1 MVVAL
6 SRAAN
11 DALMNAS
18 SDLDRRR
25 LHELALRAGYAFDP
39 CFTRFLEPSMEADAR
54 TAAREA
60 GVELALWG
68 GHDAAERRIA
78 AFYTDAPP
86 AEADYPLACLELQW
100 NSKYAEPG
108 HRDLLG
114 AVMGLGLERD
124 AVGDIAPG
132 EADGTAYLFVHR
144 DVETYITGNLDSAG
158 RAKLKLR
165 RAEMP
170 PRLKPPEGIS
180 LRVTV
185 SSFRLDAV
193 LAAGLKLS
201 RGEAQRLI
209 TSGQVKRNHAE
220 ILRGDARLEE
230 GDLLS
235 VRGHGR
241 VRVDGFEGLT
251 RKGRQAVR
259 LFRYTG

>member
-1 MVVAL
+1 
-6 SRAAN
+6 
-11 DALMNAS
+11 MNAI

-25 LHELALRAGYAFDP
+25 LRELALRASCSPAP
-39 CFTRFLEPSMEADAR
+39 RFTRFLEPSMERDAR
-54 TAAREA
+54 AAAHEA
-60 GVELALWG
+60 GVRLALWG
-68 GHDAAERRIA
+68 GYESAERRVG
-78 AFYTDAPP
+78 AFYAEEPP
-86 AEADYPLACLELQW
+86 AEADYPLACLELSW
-100 NSKYAEPG
+100 NPKYAEPG

-124 AVGDIAPG
+124 AIGDIALC
-132 EADGTAYLFVHR
+132 EAEGSACLFAHR
-144 DVETYITGNLDSAG
+144 DVEAYIIGNLDSAR
-158 RAKLKLR
+158 RARLKLR
-165 RAEMP
+165 RVDET
-170 PRLKPPEGIS
+170 PRLKPPEGIPM
-180 LRVTV
+180 RVTV

-209 TSGQVKRNHAE
+209 ESGQVKRNHIE

-241 VRVDGFEGLT
+241 MRVDGFEGLT

>member
-1 MVVAL
+1 
-6 SRAAN
+6 
-11 DALMNAS
+11 MNAN
-18 SDLDRRR
+18 SDLDKRR
-25 LHELALRAGYAFDP
+25 LRELALRACYAPVP
-39 CFTRFLEPSMEADAR
+39 CFTRFLEPSMERDAR
-54 TAAREA
+54 AAANEA
-60 GVELALWG
+60 GARLALWG
-68 GHDAAERRIA
+68 GHEDAERRIG
-78 AFYTDAPP
+78 AFYLDDLP
-86 AEADYPLACLELQW
+86 AEADYPLSCLELSW
-100 NSKYAEPG
+100 NPKYAEPG

-124 AVGDIAPG
+124 AVGDIALG
-132 EADGTAYLFVHR
+132 ESAGSAYLFAHR
-144 DVETYITGNLDSAG
+144 DVETYIIGNLDSAG

-165 RAEMP
+165 RIEGA
-170 PRLKPPEGIS
+170 PRLKPPEGVS

-201 RGEAQRLI
+201 RSEAQRLI
-209 TSGQVKRNHAE
+209 ESGQVKRNHIE
-220 ILRGDARLEE
+220 LLRGDARLEE

-241 VRVDGFEGLT
+241 MRVDGFEGLT

>member
-1 MVVAL
+1 
-6 SRAAN
+6 
-11 DALMNAS
+11 MNGN

-25 LHELALRAGYAFDP
+25 LRELALRASYAYEP
-39 CFTRFLEPSMEADAR
+39 SFTRFLEPTMESDAR
-54 TAAREA
+54 AAANETGAR
-60 GVELALWG
+60 LAMWG
-68 GHDAAERRIA
+68 GHDGAERRIA
-78 AFYTDAPP
+78 AFFADEPP
-86 AEADYPLACLELQW
+86 AEADYPLCCLELSW
-100 NSKYAEPG
+100 NPKYADPG

-124 AVGDIAPG
+124 AIGDIAMG
-132 EADGTAYLFVHR
+132 AEEGAAYLFVHR
-144 DVETYITGNLDSAG
+144 DVEAYILGNLDSAG

-165 RAEMP
+165 RVEGA
-170 PRLKPPEGIS
+170 PRLKPPEGVS

-209 TSGQVKRNHAE
+209 ESGLVKRNHAE
-220 ILRGDARLEE
+220 ILRGDARLDE

-241 VRVDGFEGLT
+241 MRVEGFDGLT

>member
-1 MVVAL
+1 
-6 SRAAN
+6 
-11 DALMNAS
+11 MNAA

-25 LHELALRAGYAFDP
+25 LRELALRSTYTGLP
-39 CFTRFLEPSMEADAR
+39 CFTRFLEPSLESDAR
-54 TAAREA
+54 AAANEA
-60 GVELALWG
+60 GARLALWG
-68 GHDAAERRIA
+68 GHADAERRIA
-78 AFYTDAPP
+78 AFYADEPP
-86 AEADYPLACLELQW
+86 AEADYPLVALELNW
-100 NSKYAEPG
+100 NPKYASPG

-132 EADGTAYLFVHR
+132 EADGTAWLFAHS
-144 DVETYITGNLDSAG
+144 DVESYILGNLESAG
-158 RAKLKLR
+158 RAKLKVR
-165 RAEMP
+165 RADEA
-170 PRLKPPEGIS
+170 PRLKPPEGVS
-180 LRVTV
+180 LRITV

-201 RGEAQRLI
+201 RSEAQRLI
-209 TSGQVKRNHAE
+209 ASGLVKRNHLE
-220 ILRGDARLEE
+220 ELRGDAHLEE

-241 VRVDGFEGLT
+241 MRVEGFEGLT

>member
-1 MVVAL
+1 
-6 SRAAN
+6 
-11 DALMNAS
+11 MNAN

-25 LHELALRAGYAFDP
+25 LRELALRASFAPVP
-39 CFTRFLEPSMEADAR
+39 CFTRFLEVSMERDAH
-54 TAAREA
+54 AAANEA
-60 GVELALWG
+60 GVQLALWG
-68 GHDAAERRIA
+68 GYDSAERCIA
-78 AFYTDAPP
+78 AFYADEPP
-86 AEADYPLACLELQW
+86 EPGDYPLACLELNW
-100 NSKYAEPG
+100 NPKYAEPG

-124 AVGDIAPG
+124 AVGDIALG
-132 EADGTAYLFVHR
+132 EREGTAYLFAHR
-144 DVETYITGNLDSAG
+144 DVEAYIIGNLDSAG

-165 RAEMP
+165 RAEDS
-170 PRLKPPEGIS
+170 PRLKAPEGIS

-201 RGEAQRLI
+201 RSEAQRLI
-209 TSGQVKRNHAE
+209 ESGQVKRNHVE
-220 ILRGDARLEE
+220 ILRGDAHLEE

-241 VRVDGFEGLT
+241 MRVEGFEGLT

>member
-1 MVVAL
+1 MRPA
-6 SRAAN
+6 
-11 DALMNAS
+11 
-18 SDLDRRR
+18 DLEARR
-25 LHELALRAGYAFDP
+25 LRELALRAHHTGLP
-39 CFTRFLEPSMEADAR
+39 CFTRFLEPSMEPEAR
-54 TAAREA
+54 AAANET
-60 GVELALWG
+60 GVQLALWG
-68 GHDAAERRIA
+68 GHEAAERRIA
-78 AFYTDAPP
+78 AFYADDSP
-86 AEADYPLACLELQW
+86 AEADYPLVCLELSW
-100 NSKYAEPG
+100 NAKYAEPG

-132 EADGTAYLFVHR
+132 EADGTAWLFAHR
-144 DVETYITGNLDSAG
+144 DVESYILGNLDAAG
-158 RAKLKLR
+158 RAKLKVR
-165 RAEMP
+165 CAEGA

-201 RGEAQRLI
+201 RSEAQRLI
-209 TSGQVKRNHAE
+209 SSGLVKRNHME
-220 ILRGDARLEE
+220 ELRGDAHLEE

-241 VRVDGFEGLT
+241 MRVDGFEGLT

-259 LFRYTG
+259 LFKYTG

>member
-1 MVVAL
+1 M
-6 SRAAN
+6 SAA
-11 DALMNAS
+11 AG
-18 SDLDRRR
+18 LDGRR
-25 LHELALRAGYAFDP
+25 LRELALRSSYANLP
-39 CFTRFLEPSMEADAR
+39 CFTRFLEPSLEPEAR
-54 TAAREA
+54 AAAHEA
-60 GVELALWG
+60 GVGLAFWG
-68 GHDAAERRIA
+68 GHEDAERRIA
-78 AFYTDAPP
+78 AFYADEPP
-86 AEADYPLACLELQW
+86 AEADYPLAALELSW
-100 NSKYAEPG
+100 NPKYASPG

-132 EADGTAYLFVHR
+132 AADGTAWLFAYR
-144 DVETYITGNLDSAG
+144 DVEDYITGNLDSAG
-158 RAKLKLR
+158 RAKLKVR
-165 RAEMP
+165 RADES
-170 PRLKPPEGIS
+170 PRLKAPEGVA

-201 RGEAQRLI
+201 RSEAQRLI
-209 TSGQVKRNHAE
+209 GSGLVKRNHLE
-220 ILRGDARLEE
+220 ELRGDAHLEE

-241 VRVDGFEGLT
+241 MRVEGFEGLT

>member
-1 MVVAL
+1 
-6 SRAAN
+6 
-11 DALMNAS
+11 
-18 SDLDRRR
+18 
-25 LHELALRAGYAFDP
+25 
-39 CFTRFLEPSMEADAR
+39 MERDAR
-54 TAAREA
+54 TAANEA
-60 GVELALWG
+60 GVQLAFWG
-68 GHDAAERRIA
+68 GHESAERRIG
-78 AFYTDAPP
+78 AFHLDEPP
-86 AEADYPLACLELQW
+86 AEADYPLACLELNW
-100 NSKYAEPG
+100 NPKYADPG

-124 AVGDIAPG
+124 AIGDIALG
-132 EADGTAYLFVHR
+132 EEEGSAYLFAHR
-144 DVETYITGNLDSAG
+144 DVEAYILGNLDSAG

-165 RAEMP
+165 RVDGA

-180 LRVTV
+180 LRITV

-209 TSGQVKRNHAE
+209 ESGQVKRNHME

-241 VRVDGFEGLT
+241 MRVDGFEGLT

>member
-1 MVVAL
+1 
-6 SRAAN
+6 
-11 DALMNAS
+11 MNAN
-18 SDLDRRR
+18 SDLEKRR
-25 LHELALRAGYAFDP
+25 LRELALRAGFTGAP
-39 CFTRFLEPSMEADAR
+39 CFTRFLEPSMEQDAR
-54 TAAREA
+54 AAA
-60 GVELALWG
+60 NAANVSLALWG
-68 GHDAAERRIA
+68 GYDAAERRIA
-78 AFYTDAPP
+78 AFYIGEPP
-86 AEADYPLACLELQW
+86 TGADYPLCCLELNW
-100 NSKYAEPG
+100 NPKYAEPG

-124 AVGDIAPG
+124 AVGDIALG
-132 EADGTAYLFVHR
+132 ETDGTAYLFAHT
-144 DVETYITGNLDSAG
+144 DVETYILGNLDSAG

-165 RAEMP
+165 STGDA
-170 PRLKPPEGIS
+170 PRLKPPEGVS
-180 LRVTV
+180 LRITV

-209 TSGQVKRNHAE
+209 EAGQVKRNHVE
-220 ILRGDARLEE
+220 TLRGDMHLEE

-241 VRVDGFEGLT
+241 MRVDGFEGLT